1 MKFFKVSL
9 LVIVLNATFD
19 RMPIEMRIFKFLQI
33 SSICLLICFLEAS
46 VSSLNLHRYHTSL
59 TRMDYNKKDKAF
71 EISIQLFTHDLVP
84 TLEKRLKKSVNLE
97 KNPET
102 DKILFDYLKEKFV
115 LKDKRDGSVKKLNWI
130 GKEIETDT
138 VNVYLE
144 LPLEENLEDLSLQNS
159 ILFESFAEQ
168 TNLVVVR
175 HTEKKY
181 DLLFKV
187 GDQFKAFKK

>member
-1 MKFFKVSL
+1 MK
-9 LVIVLNATFD
+9 
-19 RMPIEMRIFKFLQI
+19 MRALKFSKLF
-33 SSICLLICFLEAS
+33 SGCLLICFLGVS

-59 TRMDYNKKDKAF
+59 TRMDYNKKDKVF

-97 KNPET
+97 KKSET
-102 DKILFDYLKEKFV
+102 DKILFDYLNEKFV
-115 LKDKRDGSVKKLNWI
+115 LKDKRDSSVKKINWI

-144 LPLEENLEDLSLQNS
+144 IPSEENLEDLSLQNT
-159 ILFESFAEQ
+159 IFFESFSEQ

-175 HTEKKY
+175 QVEKKY

-187 GDQFKAFKK
+187 GDRFKEFKKLN

>member
-1 MKFFKVSL
+1 MKFIK
-9 LVIVLNATFD
+9 I
-19 RMPIEMRIFKFLQI
+19 LQLF
-33 SSICLLICFLEAS
+33 SVCLLICFLAAS

-59 TRMDYNKKDKAF
+59 TRMDYNKKDKVF

-102 DKILFDYLKEKFV
+102 DKILLNYLNEKFV
-115 LKDKRDGSVKKLNWI
+115 LKNKQGIVKKLNWI

-144 LPLEENLEDLSLQNS
+144 MPLEENLEDLSLQNN
-159 ILFESFAEQ
+159 IFFESFSEQ
-168 TNLVVVR
+168 TNLVVIR

-181 DLLFKV
+181 DLMFKV
-187 GDQFKAFKK
+187 GDQFKEFKK

>member
-19 RMPIEMRIFKFLQI
+19 RMHKDMRILKFSKLF
-33 SSICLLICFLEAS
+33 SGCLLICVLAAS

-59 TRMDYNKKDKAF
+59 TRMDYNKKDKVF

-102 DKILFDYLKEKFV
+102 DKILFGYLNEKFV
-115 LKDKRDGSVKKLNWI
+115 LKNKQGSVKKINWI

-144 LPLEENLEDLSLQNS
+144 IPFEENLEDLSLQNS
-159 ILFESFAEQ
+159 IFFESFSEQ

>member
-1 MKFFKVSL
+1 
-9 LVIVLNATFD
+9 
-19 RMPIEMRIFKFLQI
+19 MRSFYFLQI
-33 SSICLLICFLEAS
+33 FSGCLLICFLGVS

-59 TRMDYNKKDKAF
+59 TRMDYNKKDKVF
-71 EISIQLFTHDLVP
+71 EISIQLFTHDLLP

-102 DKILFDYLKEKFV
+102 DKILFGYLNEKFV
-115 LKDKRDGSVKKLNWI
+115 LKNKQGSVKKINWI

-144 LPLEENLEDLSLQNS
+144 IPFEENLEDLSLQNS
-159 ILFESFAEQ
+159 IFFESFSEQ

-175 HTEKKY
+175 NTEKKY

>member
-1 MKFFKVSL
+1 
-9 LVIVLNATFD
+9 
-19 RMPIEMRIFKFLQI
+19 
-33 SSICLLICFLEAS
+33 
-46 VSSLNLHRYHTSL
+46 
-59 TRMDYNKKDKAF
+59 MDYNKKDKAF

-144 LPLEENLEDLSLQNS
+144 IFFEENLEDLSLQNS
-159 ILFESFAEQ
+159 IFFESFSEQ

-187 GDQFKAFKK
+187 GDRFKEFKKIN